1 MGLHSLVKPILKLI
15 IFLLDVFL
23 YPIYYF
29 WYKPWKVLEK
39 RIARRTTIEF
49 ISDREAVA
57 KPVVTSRHIEIKENQ
72 ADADNIYELF
82 KTAATKYPNHPC
94 SGTRKI
100 LSEKLEKDGKG
111 VVVKKYLMEDD
122 YQWQNFK
129 TIHKRIDDVSDGLL
143 AGTSLS
149 PKDVVVIYAD
159 TCLEWFL
166 MALACFRNNYT
177 IATLYT
183 NLGTDGVAYGINHVK
198 PRSIITS
205 QELLPK
211 LLGIL
216 NKDEHDVKDIIY
228 FENPREKLEDDVIGA
243 INIVNA
249 SINIQTFKEIER
261 FGAEFTGDRGKNAI
275 KPAGK
280 DDLAIIM
287 FTSGSTGNPK
297 GVMVTHS
304 NMMEAIQNQEIYAY
318 DMFGDIIPSEECYM
332 AYLPLAHI
340 LELNMEMM
348 FYCAGVR
355 VGYSSPATLTD
366 KSPKVVKGQKGDL
379 ALVQPTVL
387 VAVPLVLDRVY
398 KGIMASMKAKGPVF
412 MEIFNFIYQYKKYW
426 YRKGFDTPFF
436 NALIFKKLQEA
447 LGGKV
452 KMLFSGGAPL
462 ANDVNEFFK
471 VCICDE
477 VVIGYGSTE
486 VTGGASCS
494 DRYDE
499 VGECGRP
506 AFGTTFKIESWEEG
520 GYLVSDKMGP
530 RGEVII
536 HSRSLTKGYYN
547 LQDESSNAAFITDAK
562 GERWFRTGDI
572 GQINPVTGSLRLIDR
587 RKDLV
592 KLQMGEYVSLSK
604 VESEIKIHP
613 LVDTV
618 CVYADPTKTATVAL
632 ILPDNAKL
640 FELGD
645 QLNISNEKETKEKLC
660 NNPEVIDYVLKDIS
674 AYVSRRLEKFE
685 IPKGITLVSEM
696 WTPESGFVTSAMKLK
711 RKPIQIAYQNDIN
724 NMYDNIA
731 VLKSKMSNGSA

>member
-1 MGLHSLVKPILKLI
+1 MGFHIVIKPILKLI
-15 IFLLDVFL
+15 VFFFDVVL
-23 YPIYYF
+23 YPFYYL
-29 WYKPWKVLEK
+29 YYQPWKVLEK
-39 RIARRTTIEF
+39 RRTRRTTVEL
-49 ISDREAVA
+49 ISDTEAIA
-57 KPVVTSRHIEIKENQ
+57 KPVVTSRHLEIKKNQ
-72 ADADNIYELF
+72 ADAENIYELF
-82 KTAATKYPNHPC
+82 KTAATKYPDNPC

-100 LSEKLEKDGKG
+100 LSEKPERDSKG
-111 VVVKKYLMEDD
+111 AVVKKYDLEDT
-122 YQWQNFK
+122 YRWQNFS
-129 TIHKRIDDVSDGLL
+129 TIQKRIDNVADGLL
-143 AGTSLS
+143 QSHIFGVV

-198 PRSIITS
+198 PKMIITS

-211 LLGIL
+211 LLDIL
-216 NKDEHDVKDIIY
+216 DKDAGNVKSIIY
-228 FENPREKLEDDVIGA
+228 FENPREKLPDDITSDSA
-243 INIVNA
+243 FE
-249 SINIQTFKEIER
+249 IQTFGQLER
-261 FGAEFTGDRGKNAI
+261 DGTGLKGDLGYIRH
-275 KPAGK
+275 PATK

-297 GVMVTHS
+297 GVMVSHL

-348 FYCAGVR
+348 FYCAGIR
-355 VGYSSPATLTD
+355 VGYSSPHTLTD
-366 KSPKVVKGQKGDL
+366 KSPKIIKGQKGDL
-379 ALVQPTVL
+379 ALVKPTVL

-412 MEIFNFIYQYKKYW
+412 MEIFNFIYQYKKFW
-426 YRKGFDTPFF
+426 YRKGFDTPLF
-436 NALIFKKLQEA
+436 NSLIFKKLQEA

-520 GYLVSDKMGP
+520 GYLVTDKMGP

-536 HSRSLTKGYYN
+536 HSRSLTEGYYN
-547 LQDESSNAAFITDAK
+547 LQDESSNAAFITDSI
-562 GERWFRTGDI
+562 GDRWFRTGDI

-640 FELGD
+640 LELGD
-645 QLNISNEKETKEKLC
+645 QLNISDETKTKEKLC
-660 NNPEVIDYVLKDIS
+660 NNPVVIDYVLKDIS

-685 IPKGITLVSEM
+685 IPKGITLVSDM

-711 RKPIQIAYQNDIN
+711 RKPIQIAYQNDID
-724 NMYDNIA
+724 NMYDKIA
-731 VLKSKMSNGSA
+731 LLKSKMSNGST